1 MLTSVSNF
9 LQQMWYIWRTKNS
22 IPHPAHLLSINWRI
36 IIFNSSNS
44 INVTIQVQP
53 QLTRKQD
60 RKSCYPWLNVL
71 PTEKDIFIML
81 LIWQFCSNYKLKEK
95 YVLKKKCFIVIETA
109 ESNKPKSQ
117 AYVCVYVYVYMK
129 LSENKNKVI
138 VYETG
143 CSMR

>member
-22 IPHPAHLLSINWRI
+22 IPHPAHLLSTNWKI

-44 INVTIQVQP
+44 INVTNPGSTTVNMETGQ
-53 QLTRKQD
+53 
-60 RKSCYPWLNVL
+60 SCYPWLNVL

-117 AYVCVYVYVYMK
+117 AYVCMYVYIYMK